1 MSTSRIKTVNHAAS
15 GKKEELRENKMPN
28 YALILSA
35 KMPYDVETTNV
46 CPAEKMFISAVCLLI
61 CKN

>member
-35 KMPYDVETTNV
+35 KMSYVETTNI
-46 CPAEKMFISAVCLLI
+46 CPAEEMFISAVCLFI